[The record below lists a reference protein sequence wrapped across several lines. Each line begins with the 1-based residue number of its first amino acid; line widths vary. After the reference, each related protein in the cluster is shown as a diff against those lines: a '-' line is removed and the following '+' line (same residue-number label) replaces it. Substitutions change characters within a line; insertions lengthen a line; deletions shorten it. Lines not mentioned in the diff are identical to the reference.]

1 MEYSYYF
8 DEAKRLI
15 HIKKTGTVTPD
26 EEIAFIKTVMADPK
40 FRKGMSSI
48 SDLTDASY
56 DWSLQDV
63 DRFRAFVYS
72 IADAAGPCKWA
83 LVANGGITQA
93 AARMF
98 IVLYDIHS
106 DKIRIKLFSNKFDA
120 VKWVQK
126 AGE

>member
-15 HIKKTGTVTPD
+15 HIKKTGTSTVD
-26 EEIAFIKTVMADPK
+26 EDMTMIKTIMADPK

-48 SDLTDASY
+48 SDLTDAVY
-56 DWSLQDV
+56 EWGLQDV

-72 IADAAGPCKWA
+72 IADQAGSCKWG
-83 LVANGGITQA
+83 LVSNGGITQSA
-93 AARMF
+93 AKMF

-106 DKIRIKLFSNKFDA
+106 DKIQIKLFSNKFDA
-120 VKWVQK
+120 IKWVSRP
-126 AGE
+126 GE

>member
-15 HIKKTGTVTPD
+15 HIKKTGAVTVD
-26 EEIAFIKTVMADPK
+26 EEMSFIKTVMADPK

-48 SDLTDASY
+48 SDLTDTAY

-72 IADAAGPCKWA
+72 IADAAGVCKWA
-83 LVANGGITQA
+83 LVSNGGITQA
-93 AARMF
+93 SARMF
-98 IVLYDIHS
+98 IILYDIHF
-106 DKIRIKLFSNKFDA
+106 DKIRIKLFSNRFDA
-120 VKWVQK
+120 IKWVQK
-126 AGE
+126 AGD